1 MPWRLG
7 NSNSF
12 YLPQL
17 TLFGRSALLLA
28 AELLAN
34 VVCWVITA
42 ILFGRSP
49 GTRPVLSLALLAWVS
64 AVFTGTSF
72 PSEDIQ

>member
-1 MPWRLG
+1 MAWRLG
-7 NSNSF
+7 SLHPI
-12 YLPQL
+12 YVPRL

-34 VVCWVITA
+34 VICWIATA

-49 GTRPVLSLALLAWVS
+49 DTRPILSLALLAWVS
-64 AVFTGTSF
+64 AAFTSF
-72 PSEDIQ
+72 LFKAFQ